1 MLRCQGEIPTVVL
14 DIVPCFLLLSSSSET
29 VNGSDPSTAR
39 ETQESLKGT
48 GGFTSQ
54 SCSFDVCLCRAFQM
68 RSLKSQS
75 CVSPSFRLWQL
86 HSAVVM
92 VPWNSET
99 IAQRAPANVLA
110 YCNGHQSLGKPES
123 NLQSLPCKWL
133 VFHHLC
139 WWAVWGC

>member
-75 CVSPSFRLWQL
+75 CVSPSFRL
-86 HSAVVM
+86 
-92 VPWNSET
+92 
-99 IAQRAPANVLA
+99 
-110 YCNGHQSLGKPES
+110 
-123 NLQSLPCKWL
+123 
-133 VFHHLC
+133 
-139 WWAVWGC
+139 